1 MSTASIVADVGVE
14 EPQLPPKIAP
24 TDRRKARQARALVL
38 PALIVSLVL
47 TQIPFIVTI
56 VVSFTT
62 WNQLRP
68 EDTGFAG
75 FDNYLTVFANGDF
88 LSSLWAT
95 VLITGSSVVLSLGI
109 GLGFALLLDRKF
121 LGQGIARTLMI
132 TPFLVMPAAASLIW
146 KFLMLDV
153 NNGMV
158 NVALN
163 AVGLPSVAWNTDL
176 PPVTIIVVMTWQFT
190 PFMMLILLAGLQ
202 SQSREVLEAASV
214 DGAGKIRTFQHMTL
228 PHLRQ
233 YIEIA
238 VLLGGIM
245 LLQLF
250 DPIAIMTKGTGGT
263 KTLPYLLYERAFIG
277 LDIGQAAAFGV
288 ITVII
293 TLAVASI
300 ALRSLFKVFVE
311 GKVR

>member
-1 MSTASIVADVGVE
+1 MTTTSIVADVGVE
-14 EPQLPPKIAP
+14 EPQIPPKIAP
-24 TDRRKARQARALVL
+24 TDRRKARQARGLVL
-38 PALIVSLVL
+38 PALIVSLLL
-47 TQIPFIVTI
+47 TQIPFLVTI

-68 EDTGFAG
+68 DATGFAG
-75 FDNYLTVFANGDF
+75 LNNYLTVFANDDF

-163 AVGLPSVAWNTDL
+163 AIGLPSVAWNTDL